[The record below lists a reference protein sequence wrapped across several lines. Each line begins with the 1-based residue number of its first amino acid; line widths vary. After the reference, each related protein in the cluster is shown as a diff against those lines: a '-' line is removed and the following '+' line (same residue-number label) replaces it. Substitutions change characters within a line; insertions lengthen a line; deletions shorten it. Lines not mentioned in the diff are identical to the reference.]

1 MSEEW
6 RDRRVDDE
14 AGIDRVLDGMR
25 RVAVLGIRSEKA
37 ANRPAHYV
45 PAYLQ
50 SAGLEVIPVPVY
62 DPEVTQILGQPVYRR
77 VADIPGEVD
86 VVDVFRRP
94 EDIPAHLDDI
104 LAKRPKAV
112 WFQSG
117 IRHDPSAE
125 RLARE
130 GIWVVQDRCLMVEH
144 RRWGWSHPV
153 TG

>member
-1 MSEEW
+1 MKEDW
-6 RDRRVDDE
+6 RVRLVEDD
-14 AGIDRVLDGMR
+14 AGVDRVLAGMR

-37 ANRPAHYV
+37 SDRPAHYV

-62 DPEVTQILGQPVYRR
+62 EPEVTQILGQPVYRR
-77 VADIPGEVD
+77 VADIPGDVD

-117 IRHDPSAE
+117 IRHEPSAE
-125 RLARE
+125 RLAQE

-144 RRWGWSHPV
+144 RRWSWTRPKV
-153 TG
+153 D